1 MSNIVNPECKPGN
14 LSAGS
19 QVRPSVPGINDA
31 PSILYA
37 RNNNLCIYY
46 EGIGDSATVPP
57 YESTHFWG
65 PVFNWMIPIA
75 AIADTQK
82 HPRII
87 SGKMTLALAL
97 YSMVFMRFA
106 WKVQPRNLLL
116 LACHLVNTSA
126 QLAQGY
132 RYIDYY
138 YLSQQNSVKE

>member
-1 MSNIVNPECKPGN
+1 MPKPSSKG
-14 LSAGS
+14 LFSKETKKY
-19 QVRPSVPGINDA
+19 
-31 PSILYA
+31 LM
-37 RNNNLCIYY
+37 
-46 EGIGDSATVPP
+46 
-57 YESTHFWG
+57 STHFWG

-132 RYIDYY
+132 RYIDYH